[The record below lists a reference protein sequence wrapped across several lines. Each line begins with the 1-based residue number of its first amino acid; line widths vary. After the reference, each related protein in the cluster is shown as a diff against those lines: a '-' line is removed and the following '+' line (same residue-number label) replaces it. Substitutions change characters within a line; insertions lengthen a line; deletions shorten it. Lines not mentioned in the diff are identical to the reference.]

1 MTYRAVFYNT
11 ITGSCISHHNNLAEV
26 YGKSIRYGI
35 GNEIDTPYECNDKFT
50 SKDYKITLKDLLK
63 NKEMNESCTR
73 AAGGQYR

>member
-26 YGKSIRYGI
+26 YGKSIRYGM

-63 NKEMNESCTR
+63 NKEMNDNEE
-73 AAGGQYR
+73 